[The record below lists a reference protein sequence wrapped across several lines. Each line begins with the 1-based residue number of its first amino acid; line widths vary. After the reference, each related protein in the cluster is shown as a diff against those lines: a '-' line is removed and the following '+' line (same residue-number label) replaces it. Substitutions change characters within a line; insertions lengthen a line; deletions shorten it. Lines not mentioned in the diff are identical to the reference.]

1 MANTMVGAPGVRIW
15 TKTFEEQAKNKRPHL
30 PALRQTELVW
40 FAFNMQSEWQR
51 KASASNQESDA
62 KSSFSELDL
71 TSQSAARG

>member
-40 FAFNMQSEWQR
+40 FAFNMQSE
-51 KASASNQESDA
+51 
-62 KSSFSELDL
+62 
-71 TSQSAARG
+71 